1 MYRKNYYVYII
12 TNKRNG
18 TLYVGITN
26 NLERRVYEHK
36 EGTVKGFSSK
46 YKVNKL
52 VYYEETENVISAIS
66 REKCLKRW
74 NRKCQPEAGHPLGE
88 KPSESKIDKYFN
100 TYPGYIS
107 SHNHKRADEES
118 LKNLATKIRGEK

>member
-74 NRKCQPEAGHPLGE
+74 NRKWKLRLIE
-88 KPSESKIDKYFN
+88 KENPNWED
-100 TYPGYIS
+100 
-107 SHNHKRADEES
+107 
-118 LKNLATKIRGEK
+118 LANKLRF